1 MYATFNMGTGF
12 CVVVAPGDVA
22 AALAALR
29 GAGEE
34 PVVAGSVTDRPGKYV
49 SVPAAGLVGRGEQ
62 FFPRGDDPPG
72 DPPAY
77 RGAARPPVPPRDTV

>member
-34 PVVAGSVTDRPGKYV
+34 PVLAGSVTDRPGKYV
-49 SVPAAGLVGRGEQ
+49 SIPAAGLVGRGDVFEV
-62 FFPRGDDPPG
+62 GH
-72 DPPAY
+72 
-77 RGAARPPVPPRDTV
+77 DTV